1 MGNEHV
7 DVLIIGAG
15 LSGISAAC
23 HLLAG
28 NPGTTYA
35 IIERR
40 SAIGGTWD
48 LFRYPGIRSDSD
60 MYTFGYGFRAW
71 HGTKVLA
78 GGTDIR
84 RYIRATAEEHGVTD
98 RIRFGRRAVRADWS
112 GEEGRW
118 TVETRDEA
126 TGETHVLTARFL
138 VGATG
143 YYDYD
148 AGHRPEFPGEQRFR
162 GTLVHPQHW
171 PRDLDHAGKR
181 VVVIGSGATAITL
194 VPAMAPDAAH
204 VTMVQRSPTYILA
217 LPADDPLSVL
227 LRRLRVPA
235 ALVHRVGRARNIAM
249 QRALYALCRKA
260 PRLMRKVLLGAVR
273 ARLGKSV
280 DMRHFTPAYKPWD
293 QRLCVVPGGDLFTTL
308 RSGRASVV
316 TDHIETFTETGI
328 KVRSGE
334 EIPADIVVTATGLR
348 MQLAGGMDLAV
359 DGKPVVTRDHLLYK
373 GVMLDGVP
381 NLAMIIGYTNASWT
395 LKADLAAAYVS
406 RLIAHMDRHGLTAV
420 TPVAAESDRSAV
432 SVMGESLTSGYIARG
447 DALMP
452 RQGTRDPWRIWNNYY
467 RDRRAL
473 RRSPIEDPAL
483 RFDRAVPDGR
493 PAGRQDRSPAA

>member
-1 MGNEHV
+1 MENRHV

-28 NPGTTYA
+28 NPGVTYA
-35 IIERR
+35 LIERR
-40 SAIGGTWD
+40 SGIGGTWD

-78 GGTDIR
+78 GGSDIR

-98 RIRFGRRAVRADWS
+98 HIRFGRRAVRADWS
-112 GEEGRW
+112 SDEARW
-118 TVETRDEA
+118 TVETLDEA

-148 AGHRPEFPGEQRFR
+148 AGHRPEFPGEERFR

-171 PRDLDHAGKR
+171 PADLDHTGKR
-181 VVVIGSGATAITL
+181 VVVIGSGATAVTL
-194 VPAMAPDAAH
+194 VPAMAPEAAH

-235 ALVHRVGRARNIAM
+235 AVVHRVGRTRNIAM
-249 QRALYALCRKA
+249 QRGLYALCRKA

-280 DMRHFTPAYKPWD
+280 DMRHFTPSYKPWD

-316 TDHIETFTETGI
+316 TDHIETFTETGVR
-328 KVRSGE
+328 VRSGE

-348 MQLAGGMDLAV
+348 MQLAGGMEIAV
-359 DGKPVVTRDHLLYK
+359 DGKPLVTRDHLLYK

-406 RLIAHMDRHGLTAV
+406 RLLAHMDRHGLTAV
-420 TPVAAESDRSAV
+420 TPVAGEADRSSV

-447 DALMP
+447 DAIMP

-483 RFDRAVPDGR
+483 RFDRAVPPGR
-493 PAGRQDRSPAA
+493 PAGRQDRTPAA

>member
-1 MGNEHV
+1 MENRHV

-40 SAIGGTWD
+40 AGIGGTWD

-60 MYTFGYGFRAW
+60 MYTFGYGFRPW

-78 GGTDIR
+78 AGPDIR

-98 RIRFGRRAVRADWS
+98 HIRFGRRAIRADWS
-112 GEEGRW
+112 TAEGRW
-118 TVETRDEA
+118 TVETLDEA
-126 TGETHVLTARFL
+126 TGETRLLTARFL

-148 AGHRPEFPGEQRFR
+148 AGHRPEFPGEERFR

-171 PRDLDHAGKR
+171 PEDLDHTGKR

-194 VPAMAPDAAH
+194 VPAMAPEAAH
-204 VTMVQRSPTYILA
+204 VTMVQRSPTYVLA
-217 LPADDPLSVL
+217 LPGDDPLSAL

-273 ARLGKSV
+273 ARLGKGV
-280 DMRHFTPAYKPWD
+280 DMRHFTPSYKPWD

-308 RSGRASVV
+308 RNGRASVV
-316 TDHIETFTETGI
+316 TDHIETFTETGV
-328 KVRSGE
+328 KVGSGE

-348 MQLAGGMDLAV
+348 MQLAGGMELAV
-359 DGKPVVTRDHLLYK
+359 DGRPVVTRDHLLYK

-395 LKADLAAAYVS
+395 LKADLASAYIS
-406 RLIAHMDRHGLTAV
+406 RLVAHMDRHGLTAV
-420 TPVAAESDRSAV
+420 TPVATEADRSSV

-447 DALMP
+447 DAIMP
-452 RQGTRDPWRIWNNYY
+452 RQGTRDPWRIRNDYY

-473 RRSPIEDPAL
+473 RGSPIEDPAL
-483 RFDRAVPDGR
+483 RFDRAAPDGR
-493 PAGRQDRSPAA
+493 PAERRDRTPAA